1 MRRSDFMSAKTN
13 KVWLI
18 SVSLI
23 VFAVIVLNNLVLGDW
38 GDLTGGFGN
47 LIKFWN
53 TELWPPK
60 WSLIFEAQSEPPNC
74 KVDIGFFCSKAYTG
88 MLETL
93 KMAFVATILGFIGAI
108 LLSSFAAKN
117 LVPKSVFIPTRL
129 FLSFTRS
136 LPSIIWAIVFVIVVG
151 IGPLAGVLAMVLYT
165 IGYLGKLQYE
175 EIEGINRE
183 PLEAARAMG
192 LNHSETVS
200 KVVLPES
207 GNTFLSQL
215 LFMFEYNVRHGTVL
229 GLVGAGGIGLHI
241 DRAMELDQYNHVMT
255 YLIVIFIV
263 IVIIDFLSL
272 FIRSFVTDESEIGN
286 SSFLSVFLPANIS
299 QKIHDGKKEN
309 TEES

>member
-1 MRRSDFMSAKTN
+1 VSKVSVKVN

-18 SVSLI
+18 SLTLLFLSLI
-23 VFAVIVLNNLVLGDW
+23 ILNNLVRGDW
-38 GDLTGGFGN
+38 GDLTGGFAN
-47 LIKFWN
+47 LLKFWN
-53 TELWPPK
+53 TELWPPE
-60 WSLIFEAQSEPPNC
+60 WSLIFDAQSEPPNC
-74 KVDIGFFCSKAYTG
+74 NVEIGFFCSKAYTG

-93 KMAFVATILGFIGAI
+93 KMAFVATIFGFIGAI
-108 LLSSFAAKN
+108 TLSSFAAKN
-117 LVPKSVFIPTRL
+117 LVPNYVLVPTRL
-129 FLSFTRS
+129 FMSMTRS
-136 LPSIIWAIVFVIVVG
+136 LPSIIWAIIFVIVVG
-151 IGPLAGVLAMVLYT
+151 IGPLAGVLAMVIYT

-192 LNHSETVS
+192 LNHSEIVS

-241 DRAMELDQYNHVMT
+241 DRAMELNLYNHVMT

-263 IVIIDFLSL
+263 IVVIDFLSL
-272 FIRSFVTDESEIGN
+272 FIRSFVTDESEVG
-286 SSFLSVFLPANIS
+286 SPSFLTVLLPASLS
-299 QKIHDGKKEN
+299 QRLFNQKQSED
-309 TEES
+309 

>member
-1 MRRSDFMSAKTN
+1 VSVKVN

-18 SVSLI
+18 SLTLLFLSLI
-23 VFAVIVLNNLVLGDW
+23 ILNNLVRGDW
-38 GDLTGGFGN
+38 GDLTGGFAN
-47 LIKFWN
+47 LLKFWN
-53 TELWPPK
+53 TELWPPE
-60 WSLIFEAQSEPPNC
+60 WSLIFDAQSEPPNC
-74 KVDIGFFCSKAYTG
+74 NVEIGFFCSKAYTG

-93 KMAFVATILGFIGAI
+93 KMAFVATIFGFIGAI
-108 LLSSFAAKN
+108 TLSSFAAKN
-117 LVPKSVFIPTRL
+117 LVPNYVLVPTRL
-129 FLSFTRS
+129 FMSMTRS
-136 LPSIIWAIVFVIVVG
+136 LPSIIWAIIFVIVVG
-151 IGPLAGVLAMVLYT
+151 IGPLAGVLAMVIYT

-192 LNHSETVS
+192 LNHSEIVS

-241 DRAMELDQYNHVMT
+241 DRAMELNLYNHVMT

-263 IVIIDFLSL
+263 IVVIDFLSL
-272 FIRSFVTDESEIGN
+272 FIRSFVTDESEVG
-286 SSFLSVFLPANIS
+286 SPSFLTVLLPASLS
-299 QKIHDGKKEN
+299 QRLFNQKQSED
-309 TEES
+309 

>member
-1 MRRSDFMSAKTN
+1 MSVKVN

-18 SVSLI
+18 SLTLLFLSLI
-23 VFAVIVLNNLVLGDW
+23 ILNNLVRGDW
-38 GDLTGGFGN
+38 GDITGGFAN
-47 LIKFWN
+47 LLKFWN
-53 TELWPPK
+53 TELWPPE
-60 WSLIFEAQSEPPNC
+60 WSLIFDAQSEPPNC
-74 KVDIGFFCSKAYTG
+74 NVEIGFFCSKAYTG

-93 KMAFVATILGFIGAI
+93 KMAFVATIFGFIGAI
-108 LLSSFAAKN
+108 TLSSFAAKN
-117 LVPKSVFIPTRL
+117 LVPNYVLVPTRL
-129 FLSFTRS
+129 FMSMTRS
-136 LPSIIWAIVFVIVVG
+136 LPSIIWAIIFVIVVG
-151 IGPLAGVLAMVLYT
+151 IGPLAGVLAMVIYT

-192 LNHSETVS
+192 LNHSEIVS

-241 DRAMELDQYNHVMT
+241 DRAMELNLYNHVMT

-263 IVIIDFLSL
+263 IVVIDFLSL
-272 FIRSFVTDESEIGN
+272 FIRSFVTDESEVG
-286 SSFLSVFLPANIS
+286 SPSFLTVLLPASLS
-299 QKIHDGKKEN
+299 QPPACIA
-309 TEES
+309 SL

>member
-1 MRRSDFMSAKTN
+1 MRRSSTMSVKLN

-18 SVSLI
+18 SISLI
-23 VFAVIVLNNLVLGDW
+23 LLSLLVLNNLVRGDW
-38 GDLTGGFGN
+38 GDLSGGLGN

-53 TELWPPK
+53 TELLPPE
-60 WSLIFEAQSEPPNC
+60 WSLIFEAQSEPPRC
-74 KVDIGFFCSKAYTG
+74 KVDVEFFCSKAYTG

-93 KMAFVATILGFIGAI
+93 KMAFVATIFGFIGAI
-108 LLSSFAAKN
+108 LFSSFAAKN
-117 LVPKSVFIPTRL
+117 LVPKYILVPTRL
-129 FLSFTRS
+129 FLSLTRS

-151 IGPLAGVLAMVLYT
+151 IGPLAGVLAMILYT
-165 IGYLGKLQYE
+165 VGYLGKLQYE

-192 LNHSETVS
+192 LNHSEIVS

-241 DRAMELDQYNHVMT
+241 DRAMELNLYNHVMT

-286 SSFLSVFLPANIS
+286 KSFLSVLLPASIM
-299 QKIHDGKKEN
+299 QKLNKNDK
-309 TEES
+309 